1 MHALLIVAP
10 DSCGALPATGV
21 VFFANHPGLVDTGA
35 LELCKQV

>member
-1 MHALLIVAP
+1 MHALLIVA
-10 DSCGALPATGV
+10 ATGV